1 MNIQFYIN
9 RPHDSEYTE
18 AEFPIVLDDFRRMID
33 IFVYLINT
41 MAEEKLKD
49 ESWRYYSETLAIKY
63 TLNANSLSQILGGS
77 RLESSL
83 SNVATNIIDLS
94 SLFILMRAEIEN
106 YLTFYYLYI
115 QPKTKS
121 EQEYRFLIYELAGL
135 TSRQKLNI
143 VIPEVEAK
151 KKEEEKRID
160 EIIQS
165 LAQNR
170 FFLSLDQV
178 QQKKILK
185 DRTAK
190 LVGWNILVEQ
200 TELTSEVFR
209 KLWKLSSNYAHSE
222 YLSLMQIKEYLTK
235 PHEVVSTRNL
245 IQTMLMMLTCGFIT
259 DFSGLYPEIAQRFAK
274 LPANDIRV
282 IQLFTRTAK
291 AQI

>member
-1 MNIQFYIN
+1 
-9 RPHDSEYTE
+9 
-18 AEFPIVLDDFRRMID
+18 MID

-41 MAEEKLKD
+41 MAEEKLED

-63 TLNANSLSQILGGS
+63 TLTANSLSQILAGS
-77 RLESSL
+77 HLESSL
-83 SNVATNIIDLS
+83 SNVSTNIIDLS

-160 EIIQS
+160 ELLQT
-165 LAQNR
+165 LRQNP
-170 FFLSLDQV
+170 FFLSLYQA

-185 DRTAK
+185 DRSAK

-200 TELTSEVFR
+200 TELTSEMYR
-209 KLWKLSSNYAHSE
+209 KLWRLSSNYAHSE
-222 YLSLMQIKEYLTK
+222 YLSLIQIKEYLTK
-235 PHEVVSTRNL
+235 PDEVLSTRNL
-245 IQTMLMMLTCGFIT
+245 IQTLLMMLTCVFIT
-259 DFSGLYPEIAQRFAK
+259 DFSRLYPEITQRFAK

-282 IQLFTRTAK
+282 IQLFTGTAK